1 MPRRR
6 MTLEEAFGEAVREAR
21 GKKQL
26 SQDALAHEAGR
37 HRTYLSDVERGLS
50 SPSLKTVA
58 LLAKVLDT
66 TPSALVKRAEEIL
79 AGGQTH
85 SG

>member
-58 LLAKVLDT
+58 LLAKVLGT
-66 TPSALVKRAEEIL
+66 TPSALVKRAEELL
-79 AGGQTH
+79 AADQELRR
-85 SG
+85 

>member
-6 MTLEEAFGEAVREAR
+6 ITLEEALGEAVREAR

-58 LLAKVLDT
+58 LLARVLET
-66 TPSALVKRAEEIL
+66 TPSALIKRAEQL
-79 AGGQTH
+79 MADAQ
-85 SG
+85 SRPD

>member
-50 SPSLKTVA
+50 SPSLKTIA
-58 LLAKVLDT
+58 LLADVLDT
-66 TPSALVKRAEEIL
+66 TASALVERAEQIL
-79 AGGQTH
+79 AGGGTRH
-85 SG
+85 R